1 MLFIKLWMLCLKLQ
15 YSNEELAK
23 VVDKTQI
30 PLLKTV
36 YDKVYPLFQ
45 EALQV
50 TKTTNERTKKL
61 VFYEE
66 FAKDTVLLF

>member
-50 TKTTNERTKKL
+50 TETTN
-61 VFYEE
+61 
-66 FAKDTVLLF
+66 